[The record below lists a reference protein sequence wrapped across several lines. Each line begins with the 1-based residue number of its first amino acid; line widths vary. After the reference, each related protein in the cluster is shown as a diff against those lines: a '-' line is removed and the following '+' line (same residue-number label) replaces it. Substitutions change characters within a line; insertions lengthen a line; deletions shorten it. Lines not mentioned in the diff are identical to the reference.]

1 MVYHYSGGQGECVS
15 GINVPVAN
23 YYVLSLSFR
32 RITIIVGHVF
42 MVKIMME
49 SQYMEPHFLAY
60 IDEMW
65 FHIIYCERFGLDRMI
80 LNVRKLS

>member
-65 FHIIYCERFGLDRMI
+65 FHILTTFGLDITI
-80 LNVRKLS
+80 LKVRKWSCK